1 MRIARSLALVL
12 ALGPATA
19 AETGLFEV
27 RLGSAASAPNS
38 GAWDLRRPGGAVE
51 MVTLDATV
59 QLDATTIATAE
70 AQRGPDG
77 SPQVR
82 LALTADGTPHA
93 VTRDA
98 AAGRELQ
105 GSWSVLSATVGGRL
119 VEDAKLVKATWSFQD
134 GVLSATDGLGQTE
147 RFTLSTDPAA
157 PDALRL
163 DPIAP
168 SKERGGWI
176 LFRREEDRLTL
187 ALYDNLEE
195 RPAGF
200 EPAPKKIVMNLAR
213 AGRAS
218 AAPEPCAL
226 LAAAGIRSL
235 LPGGV
240 RQADRERRSGLSA
253 CVMADTQGQEVFL
266 IVVPAAGRPAFEAE
280 VERIRKQPRQVVRDE
295 PLLGLAA
302 VSGVHGYTVV
312 FLVLKGETLVIAS
325 FQMPPADVTRS
336 REFTRRVLAGVR
348 N

>member
-1 MRIARSLALVL
+1 MSGSSMMRCCPGRSDVNPRMAFSLVL
-12 ALGPATA
+12 VLLVVAGIPTHAEAERLARRLGPQPVTPRA
-19 AETGLFEV
+19 
-27 RLGSAASAPNS
+27 
-38 GAWDLRRPGGAVE
+38 GA
-51 MVTLDATV
+51 
-59 QLDATTIATAE
+59 
-70 AQRGPDG
+70 
-77 SPQVR
+77 
-82 LALTADGTPHA
+82 
-93 VTRDA
+93 RDP

-105 GSWSVLSATVGGRL
+105 GLWSVLSATMNSQL
-119 VEDAKLVKATWSFQD
+119 VDDVKLLKSTWTFQD
-134 GVLSATDGLGQTE
+134 GVLSAADGSGHVE

-157 PDALRL
+157 PGALRL

-176 LFRREEDRLTL
+176 LFRREGDRLTI
-187 ALYDNLEE
+187 ALHDNLEG

-200 EPAPKKIVMNLAR
+200 EPAPKQIVMKLAR

-218 AAPEPCAL
+218 ATPEPCAL

-240 RQADRERRSGLSA
+240 RQADRERRSGLPA

-295 PLLGLAA
+295 PLLGPAA
-302 VSGVHGYTVV
+302 VSGVQGYTVV

-325 FQMPPADVTRS
+325 FQMPPPDVTRS
-336 REFTRRVLAGVR
+336 REFTRRVLAEVR